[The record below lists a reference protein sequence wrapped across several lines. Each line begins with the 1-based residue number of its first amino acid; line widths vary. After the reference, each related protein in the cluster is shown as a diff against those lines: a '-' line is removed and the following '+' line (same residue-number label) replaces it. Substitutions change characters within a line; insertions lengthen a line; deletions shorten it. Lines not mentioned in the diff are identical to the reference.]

1 MSLKAKWHARQIAF
15 EILSYALCFTTV
27 LVVAPAAVQGYK
39 LMEYGLD
46 IYPGV
51 RWPRAFGTEGAAQ
64 TFWEWSVWPFVQWLP
79 LTLVGDAL
87 LRRFVY
93 GLRA

>member
-1 MSLKAKWHARQIAF
+1 MNLRVRWHTRQIVLEVF
-15 EILSYALCFTTV
+15 SYILCFTTA
-27 LVVAPAAVQGYK
+27 LIVAPVAVQGFK
-39 LMEYGLD
+39 FMEYGLD
-46 IYPGV
+46 IYPGTK
-51 RWPRAFGTEGAAQ
+51 WPRGFGFIDAIR
-64 TFWEWSVWPFVQWLP
+64 TFWEWSILPFVQWLP